1 MRVAL
6 VGWGCR
12 GGGAAAA
19 RVWARARAHEILT
32 GECPFQEL
40 ARLVWR
46 GVGGWGLRLGG
57 VGGEDH
63 INISNCNLLLD
74 KLSHVIG

>member
-6 VGWGCR
+6 LGWGCE
-12 GGGAAAA
+12 GAAAAA

-46 GVGGWGLRLGG
+46 GGWEGRGVWGG
-57 VGGEDH
+57 DH

>member
-1 MRVAL
+1 MADACST
-6 VGWGCR
+6 VGWGCE
-12 GGGAAAA
+12 GAAAAA
-19 RVWARARAHEILT
+19 RVWARAHEILT

-40 ARLVWR
+40 ARLGWS
-46 GVGGWGLRLGG
+46 GVGGGW
-57 VGGEDH
+57 VGGGH